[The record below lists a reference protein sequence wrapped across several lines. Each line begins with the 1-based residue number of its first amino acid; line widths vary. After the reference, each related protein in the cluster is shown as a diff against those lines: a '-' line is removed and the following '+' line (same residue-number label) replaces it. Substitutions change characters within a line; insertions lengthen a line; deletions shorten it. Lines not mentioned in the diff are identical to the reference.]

1 MKRQQFVGHARWHG
15 VTKNGPPVA
24 KTGICY
30 LSFKV
35 LSRFYFP
42 SLPIFET
49 ESLTGGMHKAKRD
62 HEQPKE
68 KYYGGDIGL
77 EPLFWTSFSP

>member
-1 MKRQQFVGHARWHG
+1 MCPPNVRLS
-15 VTKNGPPVA
+15 VTITSGGDTQTTIV
-24 KTGICY
+24 Y
-30 LSFKV
+30 LTTVV

-77 EPLFWTSFSP
+77 EPLFWTRFSP

>member
-1 MKRQQFVGHARWHG
+1 MCESMSQCFPS
-15 VTKNGPPVA
+15 TPPN
-24 KTGICY
+24 TSFCY

-77 EPLFWTSFSP
+77 EPLFWTRFSPRKKNL

>member
-1 MKRQQFVGHARWHG
+1 MDC
-15 VTKNGPPVA
+15 
-24 KTGICY
+24 GIWESVSPCFTSALTNTSFCY

-77 EPLFWTSFSP
+77 EPLF